1 MQWQLPLILECSRFL
16 PFKHCVLI
24 TTSHISYILT
34 YKVKY
39 LTDEIHWKA
48 AAFLCGNFDTVLLPE
63 FGAAAM
69 LKKRGLSSRTK
80 RDMQAWAHGR
90 FRERMLHKARE
101 TRTRVVVCGEA
112 YTSKTCGH
120 CGWQHDRLGSS
131 KTFVCGQC
139 GKVFDRD
146 VNAAR
151 NVLLRNLVNCD
162 LSIGWLEPR

>member
-1 MQWQLPLILECSRFL
+1 MGVF
-16 PFKHCVLI
+16 
-24 TTSHISYILT
+24 
-34 YKVKY
+34 
-39 LTDEIHWKA
+39 
-48 AAFLCGNFDTVLLPE
+48 E

-80 RDMQAWAHGR
+80 RDMQAWSHGR

-139 GKVFDRD
+139 GNVFDRD

-151 NVLLRNLVNCD
+151 NVLLRNLAAIC
-162 LSIGWLEPR
+162 P